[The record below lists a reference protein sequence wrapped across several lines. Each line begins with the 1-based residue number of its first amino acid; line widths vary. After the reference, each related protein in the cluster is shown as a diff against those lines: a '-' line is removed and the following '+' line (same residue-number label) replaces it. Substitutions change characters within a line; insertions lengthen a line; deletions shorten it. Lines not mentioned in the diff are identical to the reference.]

1 MFDARILVLIALIVG
16 NGTAFAESPIL
27 KVSWAVHISNVVR
40 NADTSAADV
49 ALSKSTNSSVRA
61 FAEKIKH
68 DYSAERARPDQL
80 GLSPE
85 NNELSQSLADVGS
98 ERSKELS
105 RLSGPAFDK
114 AYLQNEVA
122 YNVFAIGVME
132 VTMLP
137 SIKNAGL
144 KQVIE
149 SRLALMKSHKKDAE
163 ALLET
168 IK

>member
-1 MFDARILVLIALIVG
+1 MFDARILVLAALTVG
-16 NGTAFAESPIL
+16 NGAAFAESPTL
-27 KVSWAVHISNVVR
+27 KDSWVAHIANAVR
-40 NADTSAADV
+40 DADTSAADI
-49 ALSKSTNSSVRA
+49 ALSKSANKSVRA
-61 FAEKIKH
+61 FAEQIKR
-68 DYSAERARPDQL
+68 DYSDEKARPDQL

-85 NNELSQSLADVGS
+85 NNELSQSLTDVGS
-98 ERSKELS
+98 DRSKELS
-105 RLSGPAFDK
+105 GLSGRAFDK

-122 YNVFAIGVME
+122 YYVFAIGVME

-149 SRLALMKSHKKDAE
+149 SRLVLMKSHKKDAE